1 MQAITSQVESLVQYK
16 GETFDAINQ
25 EYDSL
30 KDRIEEGIQKMK
42 ESNVFTDS
50 EIKQVR
56 DFAMNLLGVRYREMK
71 DTITKNMRESF
82 QF

>member
-1 MQAITSQVESLVQYK
+1 MQTITKQVESLIQYK

-42 ESNVFTDS
+42 DAGVFTDS
-50 EIKQVR
+50 EINQVK
-56 DFAMNLLGVRYREMK
+56 DFAMNLLGGRFREMK
-71 DTITKNMRESF
+71 EAIKKNMRESF

>member
-25 EYDSL
+25 EYDSI
-30 KDRIEEGIQKMK
+30 KDRIEEGVQKMK

-56 DFAMNLLGVRYREMK
+56 DFAINLLGVRYRETK

>member
-1 MQAITSQVESLVQYK
+1 MQAITKQIESLIQYK

-30 KDRIEEGIQKMK
+30 KDRIEEGVQKMK
-42 ESNVFTDS
+42 DAGVFTDS
-50 EIKQVR
+50 EINQVR
-56 DFAMNLLGVRYREMK
+56 DFAINLLGSRFREAK
-71 DTITKNMRESF
+71 DAIKRNLRESF

>member
-1 MQAITSQVESLVQYK
+1 MQTITKQVESLVQYK
-16 GETFDAINQ
+16 GDTFDAINQ

-30 KDRIEEGIQKMK
+30 KDRIEEGVQKMK
-42 ESNVFTDS
+42 EAGVFTDS

-56 DFAMNLLGVRYREMK
+56 DFAMNLLGARYREMK